1 MADDESDYNGVV
13 NALFVAAGAA
23 TLVFVGMIAF
33 SPEQLGR
40 HGTPVPQQ
48 AAEFQNLDD
57 EDSSPSPGPREGE
70 EGEEGE
76 EEQRRSQ
83 NSMNRNE
90 RARAL
95 GRWNR

>member
-1 MADDESDYNGVV
+1 MADQESDYNGVV

-40 HGTPVPQQ
+40 HATPVPQQ

-57 EDSSPSPGPREGE
+57 DSSPSPRPRRGGE

-76 EEQRRSQ
+76 EAAEAD